1 VARKRH
7 DNRNRNRS
15 RGVKRIVLLPHGTA
29 GDVLPYIW
37 LGRRLL
43 EHGHAVTMVWV
54 ESFREAAE
62 HAGLTYVALKD
73 DGFAELMASP
83 SIWKPGAGMRL
94 GHEFA
99 GRCTA
104 KYVAAVEED
113 IVQHGRPDLLVAP
126 MITFAARLL
135 REKHGVPFISSN
147 IHPFPFVS
155 AYEVPGGLPAVHLLR
170 MLPLPLRRLILS
182 RAAPYDRF
190 ALPGVRKCCI
200 ELGVKPPRSLRQEW
214 YHSPDGV
221 LALFPSWYAAP
232 QPDWPANTFQWDF
245 PLEDMA
251 DATPLSSELQAFLEE
266 GEKPVVFTLGTGN
279 VHVQSFFETALKIT
293 NRLGCRAVFVTRE
306 PQKIAASSSTTC
318 TTAYAPFSRLLRHA
332 SAFVHHGGTGTTA
345 MCLAAGLPQLI
356 TPLTFDQPDNAE
368 RVTRLGA
375 GLSMDIGRFT
385 EKNATPVL
393 QRCLQDA
400 SIRRDAQAC
409 AERLR
414 SRRPAADL
422 VAWLKSR
429 MHPAHSTDS

>member
-1 VARKRH
+1 M
-7 DNRNRNRS
+7 
-15 RGVKRIVLLPHGTA
+15 LLPHGTA

-62 HAGLTYVALKD
+62 HAGLTYIALRD
-73 DGFAELMASP
+73 DGFADLMASP

-94 GHEFA
+94 GYEFA

-113 IVQHGRPDLLVAP
+113 IALRGPPDLLVAP
-126 MITFAARLL
+126 LVTFAARLL
-135 REKHGVPFISSN
+135 REKLGVPFVSSS

-155 AYEVPGGLPAVHLLR
+155 AYEVPGGLPAVRLLR
-170 MLPLPLRRLILS
+170 MLPLPLRRLILF

-190 ALPGVRKCCI
+190 ALPGVRQCCI
-200 ELGVKPPRSLRQEW
+200 EHGVKPPRSLRREW

-221 LALFPSWYAAP
+221 LALFPYWYAAP

-251 DATPLSSELQAFLEE
+251 DATPLTPELQNFLEA
-266 GEKPVVFTLGTGN
+266 GDKPVVFTLGTGN
-279 VHVQSFFETALKIT
+279 VHVRAFFEAAAKVTA
-293 NRLGCRAVFVTRE
+293 RLGCRAVFVTRE
-306 PQKIAASSSTTC
+306 PQQTGTSPPETFV
-318 TTAYAPFSRLLRHA
+318 TAYAPFSRLLPHA

-368 RVTRLGA
+368 RVVRLGA
-375 GLSMDIGRFT
+375 GLSMNVDRFT
-385 EKNATPVL
+385 EENAAPVL

-400 SIRRDAQAC
+400 SIRRCAQTC

-414 SRRPAADL
+414 SRRPVADL
-422 VAWLKSR
+422 VAWLESR
-429 MHPAHSTDS
+429 MHHKRPSDS